1 MTPHVASISSRGELL
16 PGWVGGRRCV
26 GRGGARVGG
35 GGGGG
40 EGSGSNRRRRGGSFV
55 RPRPAKWQI
64 CAAPPA
70 RWHFWDEFE
79 PKTARDCHLGT
90 DSAPDCHLDPDTP
103 NPSPRSDNPERFHP
117 RSGNFGTKSDRKPQ
131 PDCHLGTD
139 SARDCHLDPDTPDP
153 SPRSGNPVQLRP
165 RSGNFGTKSGRK
177 PHEIATSASK
187 PHRIATS
194 TGERHKTA
202 TSCPA
207 RLRVR
212 QVRRRRRLEP
222 GLAPNL
228 GRTQPRARRP
238 GSHAHAPQSAIVGR
252 PRILE
257 AWNTAIVRSRS

>member
-1 MTPHVASISSRGELL
+1 MTPHVASVSSRGELL
-16 PGWVGGRRCV
+16 PGWVWGFFGGS
-26 GRGGARVGG
+26 GFFWGG
-35 GGGGG
+35 GGVG
-40 EGSGSNRRRRGGSFV
+40 GSGSDRRRRGGSFV
-55 RPRPAKWQI
+55 RPRPAKWQPR
-64 CAAPPA
+64 AVPPA
-70 RWHFWDEFE
+70 RWHFWDEIG
-79 PKTARDCHLGT
+79 PKTA
-90 DSAPDCHLDPDTP
+90 
-103 NPSPRSDNPERFHP
+103 
-117 RSGNFGTKSDRKPQ
+117 

-139 SARDCHLDPDTPDP
+139 SARDCHLDADTPDP
-153 SPRSGNPVQLRP
+153 SPRSGSFVRSRP

-177 PHEIATSASK
+177 PHQIATSAQIPHQIATSASK

-228 GRTQPRARRP
+228 GRTQPQARRP
-238 GSHAHAPQSAIVGR
+238 GSHPNDPLPQSAIAGR

-257 AWNTAIVRSRS
+257 AWNTAIIRSRS